1 LALAGCVS
9 PTQSLMARL
18 GEAVLN
24 QDDPATVQQGAPA
37 YLLLIDGLIADDPAN
52 VNLLLSGARL
62 YSAYAGAFADGSE
75 AITAAS
81 LPHGPRLHPE
91 VEARGADEAGR
102 AQRLTARA
110 RGYAERAMCANSEA
124 ACALP
129 KLSYDELTRR
139 LPEFSKDHAEL
150 LYVYAVAWAGW
161 IQVRAG
167 DWNAIAELPK
177 LKATL
182 ERVVA
187 LDPAHDKGGAQLYM
201 GVLESLLP
209 AAAGG
214 RPDVAR
220 GYYERALEMSGGRN
234 LMVKVLYAERYARPQ
249 FDRELH
255 DRLLKEVMA
264 ADAYVPDLTLT
275 NTLAK
280 RRAAQLLAS
289 ADQYF

>member
-1 LALAGCVS
+1 VLPACLLLALAGCVS

-37 YLLLIDGLIADDPAN
+37 YLLLVDGLIADDPAN
-52 VNLLLSGARL
+52 VNLLLAGARL

-75 AITAAS
+75 
-81 LPHGPRLHPE
+81 PRRAGQGCPGCEFVDEPE
-91 VEARGADEAGR
+91 R

-110 RGYAERAMCANSEA
+110 RGYAERALCADSEA

-129 KLSYDELTRR
+129 KLSYDDLTKR
-139 LPEFSKDHAEL
+139 LAEFSKERAEL

-161 IQVRAG
+161 IQVRTG

-177 LKATL
+177 LRVTL

-187 LDPAHDKGGAQLYM
+187 LDPAHDNGGAQLYM

-220 GYYERALEMSGGRN
+220 GYFERALEMSGGRN

-255 DRLLKEVMA
+255 DRLLREVMA
-264 ADAYVPDLTLT
+264 ADAHAPNLTLT

>member
-1 LALAGCVS
+1 
-9 PTQSLMARL
+9 MARL

-24 QDDPATVQQGAPA
+24 QDDPTTVQQGAPA

-52 VNLLLSGARL
+52 VNLLLAGARL
-62 YSAYAGAFADGSE
+62 YSAYAGAFIDE
-75 AITAAS
+75 
-81 LPHGPRLHPE
+81 PE
-91 VEARGADEAGR
+91 R

-110 RGYAERAMCANSEA
+110 RRYAARALCADSEA

-129 KLSYDELTRR
+129 RLSYDELASR
-139 LPEFSKDHAEL
+139 LTEFSKDHAEL

-161 IQVRAG
+161 IQARVT

-177 LKATL
+177 LKVTL
-182 ERVVA
+182 ERVVR
-187 LDPAHDKGGAQLYM
+187 LDPGHDKGGAQLYL

-214 RPDVAR
+214 RPEVAR
-220 GYYERALEMSGGRN
+220 GHFERALELSGGRN
-234 LMVKVLYAERYARPQ
+234 LMAKVLYAERYARAQ

-255 DRLLKEVMA
+255 DRLLKEVLA
-264 ADAYVPDLTLT
+264 ADAQAPGLTLT

-280 RRAAQLLAS
+280 QRAAQLLAG

>member
-1 LALAGCVS
+1 VLPACLVLALAGCVS

-75 AITAAS
+75 ARRAGQGC
-81 LPHGPRLHPE
+81 PGCE
-91 VEARGADEAGR
+91 FADEAGR

>member
-1 LALAGCVS
+1 
-9 PTQSLMARL
+9 MARL

-52 VNLLLSGARL
+52 VSLLLAGARL
-62 YSAYAGAFADGSE
+62 YSAYAGAFADGN
-75 AITAAS
+75 
-81 LPHGPRLHPE
+81 
-91 VEARGADEAGR
+91 EARRAGPGCPGCERIDEPQR

-110 RGYAERAMCANSEA
+110 RGYAERALCADSEA

-129 KLSYDELTRR
+129 RLSYDELASR
-139 LPEFSKDHAEL
+139 LTEFSKDRAEL
-150 LYVYAVAWAGW
+150 LYVYALAWAGW
-161 IQVRAG
+161 IQARVA

-177 LKATL
+177 LKVTL
-182 ERVVA
+182 ERVVR
-187 LDPAHDKGGAQLYM
+187 LDPGHDQGGAQLYL

-214 RPDVAR
+214 RPEAAR
-220 GYYERALEMSGGRN
+220 SYFERALELSGGRN
-234 LMVKVLYAERYARPQ
+234 LMAKVLYAERYARAQ
-249 FDRELH
+249 LDRELH
-255 DRLLKEVMA
+255 DRLLQEVLA
-264 ADAYVPDLTLT
+264 AEAQAPGLTLT

>member
-1 LALAGCVS
+1 MLPACLALTLAGCAS
-9 PTQSLMARL
+9 PGQNLMARL

-52 VNLLLSGARL
+52 VGLLLAGARL
-62 YSAYAGAFADGSE
+62 YAAYAGAFIDE
-75 AITAAS
+75 
-81 LPHGPRLHPE
+81 PE
-91 VEARGADEAGR
+91 R

-110 RGYAERAMCANSEA
+110 RGYAERALCADGEA

-129 KLSYDELTRR
+129 RLPYDELASR
-139 LPEFSKDHAEL
+139 LTEFSKDRAEL

-161 IQVRAG
+161 IQARVA

-177 LKATL
+177 LKVTL
-182 ERVVA
+182 EGVVR
-187 LDPAHDKGGAQLYM
+187 LDPGHDKGGAQLYL

-209 AAAGG
+209 PAAGG
-214 RPDVAR
+214 RPEVAR
-220 GYYERALEMSGGRN
+220 GHFERALELSGGRN
-234 LMVKVLYAERYARPQ
+234 LMAKVLYAERYARAQ
-249 FDRELH
+249 LDRELH
-255 DRLLKEVMA
+255 DRLLKEVLA
-264 ADAYVPDLTLT
+264 ADAQAPGLTLT

>member
-1 LALAGCVS
+1 VLPACLVLVLAGCVS

-24 QDDPATVQQGAPA
+24 QDDPQTVAQGAPA

-52 VNLLLSGARL
+52 VSLLLAGARL
-62 YSAYAGAFADGSE
+62 YSAYAGAFADE
-75 AITAAS
+75 
-81 LPHGPRLHPE
+81 PE
-91 VEARGADEAGR
+91 R

-124 ACALP
+124 ACTLP
-129 KLSYDELTRR
+129 KSSYDELTRR
-139 LPEFSKDHAEL
+139 LPDFSKDHAEL

-187 LDPAHDKGGAQLYM
+187 LDPAHDKGGAQLSM

-220 GYYERALEMSGGRN
+220 GYFERALEMSGGRN

-264 ADAYVPDLTLT
+264 ADAQVPDLTLT

>member
-1 LALAGCVS
+1 
-9 PTQSLMARL
+9 
-18 GEAVLN
+18 
-24 QDDPATVQQGAPA
+24 
-37 YLLLIDGLIADDPAN
+37 
-52 VNLLLSGARL
+52 
-62 YSAYAGAFADGSE
+62 
-75 AITAAS
+75 
-81 LPHGPRLHPE
+81 
-91 VEARGADEAGR
+91 
-102 AQRLTARA
+102 LTARA